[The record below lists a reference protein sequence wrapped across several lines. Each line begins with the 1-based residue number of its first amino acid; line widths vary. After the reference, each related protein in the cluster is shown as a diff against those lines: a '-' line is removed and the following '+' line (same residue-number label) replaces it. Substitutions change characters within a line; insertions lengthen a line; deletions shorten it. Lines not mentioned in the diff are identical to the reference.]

1 VLLAILSHPEV
12 RGKSEAH
19 QTEHG
24 HEDLL
29 RHSVGKNY
37 RIAVVNQYL
46 YKLGA
51 KSGSALRKATDTVE
65 LYDTYNI
72 SNTSNT
78 SISVESPILHR
89 DKLMCKFF
97 TKLATC
103 GNEKRG

>member
-72 SNTSNT
+72 S
-78 SISVESPILHR
+78 ISVESPILHR
-89 DKLMCKFF
+89 DKLICKFF

>member
-1 VLLAILSHPEV
+1 MLLTELSHPEV
-12 RGKSEAH
+12 RSQYEAR

-24 HEDLL
+24 HEDLS

-65 LYDTYNI
+65 LYDT